1 MVIFQF
7 WYIIFVV
14 NVFENENVWSLYF
27 IIWEDN
33 FGLVM
38 EEKWIL
44 SQYVV
49 GLSQLNLDIQLYDLV
64 GFY

>member
-7 WYIIFVV
+7 WYVIFVV

>member
-33 FGLVM
+33 FSLVM